1 MFTTVMSCLPCI
13 AQQTIENEQVTMLG
27 YEFHNGAFYCS
38 LDLASESDLKSRK
51 ILVMEGNNNLTIIQ
65 LYAALNFKINGQDVF
80 HRAKLQDCELCDI
93 YAQELEDLNH
103 NLKFIIEDL
112 KKGHLTIEEF
122 HNDDQLSN
130 KLNDFRKKR
139 LLSELSKD
147 MEFASDSIP
156 YHKL

>member
-1 MFTTVMSCLPCI
+1 
-13 AQQTIENEQVTMLG
+13 
-27 YEFHNGAFYCS
+27 
-38 LDLASESDLKSRK
+38 
-51 ILVMEGNNNLTIIQ
+51 MEGNNNLTIIQ

-80 HRAKLQDCELCDI
+80 HRAKSQDCELCDI

-147 MEFASDSIP
+147 MEFASDPLI
-156 YHKL
+156 